1 MAITNKEFYDF
12 STRQLPYLKSFWIQR
27 LEELYNGLEKDK
39 TITKADLQ
47 NANNY
52 LEKLSQLGN

>member
-27 LEELYNGLEKDK
+27 LEELYKGLEKDK
-39 TITKADLQ
+39 TITKADLK
-47 NANNY
+47 NAIDH